1 MMRDCILLGSVLCW
15 GTALGAAG
23 LAAQTRPADDRPR
36 HNDAALADLGIHRY
50 ESRRLILYSDIDPDV
65 ARSLPPL
72 VDAAYPEW
80 VRYFGELPPAAD
92 GSDFQLTGYLM
103 RDRGLFLDQ
112 GLLPEDLIEFEHGRH
127 RGYRFWMAEQKYDY
141 YRRHLLLHEATHC
154 YMLIVPRLQRPPLFY
169 LEGIPE
175 LFGAHELSPQGEV
188 TFGVVPRD
196 PHESVGFGRIE
207 MIQRAFAQG
216 AGKSLD
222 GVLALSAEDFARSK
236 SEPYAWSWALCCFLD
251 THPRYRERFRRLAL
265 IPDGQE
271 FRRAW
276 DRLFAPDAVPLRTE
290 WNLFARTLVY
300 GYDIERSA
308 IDFRPG
314 APLPPGGRATLA
326 VDSARGWQSSGVL
339 LEAGKEYRLTA
350 AGEVTLAD
358 VPKPWISQPSGV
370 TVRYAGG
377 YPIGRLLGWVDVS
390 STGRGGPVE
399 EPPQWLDLGE
409 QATLRPTAEGTLYL
423 RVNDAW
429 SSLGD
434 NRGRYQA
441 TIEAA
446 AGE

>member
-1 MMRDCILLGSVLCW
+1 MRDCLLLSGAAWLWMVVGS
-15 GTALGAAG
+15 AG
-23 LAAQTRPADDRPR
+23 LAAQARPADDRPR
-36 HNDAALADLGIHRY
+36 HHDAALADLGIHRY
-50 ESRRLILYSDIDPDV
+50 ESRRLILYSDIDPAV

-80 VRYFGELPPAAD
+80 VRYFGELPPAED

-112 GLLPEDLIEFEHGRH
+112 GLLPEDLIDFEHGRH

-175 LFGAHELSPQGEV
+175 LFGTHELSPEGAV
-188 TFGVVPRD
+188 TFGVMPRD
-196 PHESVGFGRIE
+196 PRVSVGFGRIE
-207 MIQRAFAQG
+207 MIQRAVAQG

-222 GVLALSAEDFARSK
+222 GVLALSAEDFTRSK
-236 SEPYAWSWALCCFLD
+236 SEPYAWSWALCKFLD
-251 THPRYRERFRRLAL
+251 AHPRYQERFRQLAT

-276 DRLFAPDAVPLRTE
+276 DRLFSAEAGQLRTE
-290 WNLFARTLVY
+290 WSLFARTLEY
-300 GYDIERSA
+300 GYDIERAA

-314 APLPPGGRATLA
+314 TPLTVGGRVTLQ
-326 VDSARGWQSSGVL
+326 VDAARGWQSSGVR
-339 LEAGKEYRLTA
+339 LEAGRVYRLTA

-358 VPKPWISQPSGV
+358 VPKPWLSRPAGV

-377 YPIGRLLGWVDVS
+377 FPIGRLLGWMDVS
-390 STGRGGPVE
+390 ATHGDAPGDQ
-399 EPPQWLDLGE
+399 PPQWLDLGE
-409 QATLRPTAEGTLYL
+409 HATVHADAEGTLYL

-429 SSLGD
+429 SSLAD
-434 NRGRYQA
+434 NRGSYRV

-446 AGE
+446 TGE